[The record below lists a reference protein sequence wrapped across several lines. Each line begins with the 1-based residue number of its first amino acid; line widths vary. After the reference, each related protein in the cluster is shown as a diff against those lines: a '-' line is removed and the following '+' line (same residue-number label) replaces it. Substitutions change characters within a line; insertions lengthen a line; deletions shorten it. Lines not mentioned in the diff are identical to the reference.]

1 MLETQSY
8 ITAVFAYSGAALL
21 ALVVMFLWLRSSGW
35 SRWSTACLFWLG
47 AAVLLTPAYAS
58 PEVET
63 FAPAI
68 IVAVFQ
74 SAFSGLDQAQHAIR
88 PLLTAVVFGLGIGL
102 LHTAIWALWGRRTR
116 ESV

>member
-1 MLETQSY
+1 MLETESY
-8 ITAVFAYSGAALL
+8 ISALLAYCGAALL
-21 ALVVMFLWLRSSGW
+21 ALIILFVWLRSSGW

-74 SAFSGLDQAQHAIR
+74 LTFSGVDEAQHAIR
-88 PLLTAVVFGLGIGL
+88 PLMTALVFGLGVGL
-102 LHTAIWALWGRRTR
+102 LHTAIWALWGRRMR
-116 ESV
+116 ESS